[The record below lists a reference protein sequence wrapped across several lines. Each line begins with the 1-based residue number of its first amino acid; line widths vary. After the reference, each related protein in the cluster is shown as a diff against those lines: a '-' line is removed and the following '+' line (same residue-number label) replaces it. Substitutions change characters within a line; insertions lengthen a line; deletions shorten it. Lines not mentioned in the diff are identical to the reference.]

1 MTAVNNFLASISS
14 IIWARTN
21 PGLDAVTKQ
30 SVVNS
35 LHGDIGMIPFGNKK
49 VWRSLQQADP
59 DCKNAIQLLIS
70 GNVPT
75 KKSRGKILH
84 RILMEC
90 TVNKTGFLIKKE
102 YDAKALKEVKKVV
115 VPQTYLHSV
124 LTILHS
130 KPMHPT
136 SHQLSQ
142 VFKKY
147 FYAPNSTKAV
157 EEIKSK
163 CDTCISFSRLTN
175 LIPIEPSRMPKHP

>member
-1 MTAVNNFLASISS
+1 MKIFNYTCKIRSFIGENLSNKAKNISNYAKNRS
-14 IIWARTN
+14 KCIENMKKYKFSAQIK
-21 PGLDAVTKQ
+21 PMYQYFD
-30 SVVNS
+30 S
-35 LHGDIGMIPFGNKK
+35 LPSTSFNVK
-49 VWRSLQQADP
+49 
-59 DCKNAIQLLIS
+59 LIY
-70 GNVPT
+70 
-75 KKSRGKILH
+75 
-84 RILMEC
+84 MC
-90 TVNKTGFLIKKE
+90 KTGLLIKKE
-102 YDAKALKEVKKVV
+102 YDAKALKEVEKVV

-163 CDTCISFSRLTN
+163 CDTCISFSRLPN
-175 LIPIEPSRMPKHP
+175 LIPMEPCQKIHDPI